1 MIKSN
6 SLLNND
12 YQITESID
20 FHQHIKHIEDL
31 AKKYIAKYE
40 VEINIITE
48 EENLV
53 LTSIEEFIE
62 NKEQADQKIKTIA
75 IIFQDN
81 ISKTIAIVAH
91 YLEKKVTIVL
101 TLESKEMNRNVE
113 GEIKDRLKLS
123 EIYDEKRLML
133 PKNQMI
139 IEPIFNHRNFTQK
152 SDKCFVVMP
161 FSEDWSD
168 RVNKRIKKVLSSFK
182 IEHKRADNLYGENV
196 LEDIW
201 IAINEASLIIAET
214 TGKNPNV
221 FYEIGIAHTLGKN
234 VIILTQ
240 NIEDIPFDFR
250 MYRHIEYKD
259 NVDGFNKL
267 ESELK
272 KFIAA
277 RKLGFQ

>member
-6 SLLNND
+6 PLLNND

-31 AKKYIAKYE
+31 AKRHIEKYE
-40 VEINIITE
+40 VEISIITE

-53 LTSIEEFIE
+53 LTSVEEFIE
-62 NKEQADQKIKTIA
+62 NKEQADQKIKMIA
-75 IIFQDN
+75 ILFQDN

-113 GEIKDRLKLS
+113 GEIKYRLKLS
-123 EIYDEKRLML
+123 EIYDEKRSML

-139 IEPIFNHRNFTQK
+139 IEPIFNHREFTQK
-152 SDKCFVVMP
+152 SNMCFIVMP
-161 FSEDWSD
+161 FSEKWSD
-168 RVNKRIKKVLSSFK
+168 RVNTKLKEILFSLGIRQ
-182 IEHKRADNLYGENV
+182 KRADNLFGENV

-201 IAINEASLIIAET
+201 IAINEASFIIAET

-221 FYEIGIAHTLGKN
+221 FYEIGIAHTLGKK
-234 VIILTQ
+234 VILLTQ
-240 NIEDIPFDFR
+240 NIDDIPFDFK
-250 MYRHIEYKD
+250 MYRHIEYED
-259 NVDGFNKL
+259 NVDGFSTL
-267 ESELK
+267 ESKLK
-272 KFIAA
+272 EFIAS
-277 RKLGFQ
+277 R

>member
-1 MIKSN
+1 
-6 SLLNND
+6 
-12 YQITESID
+12 
-20 FHQHIKHIEDL
+20 
-31 AKKYIAKYE
+31 
-40 VEINIITE
+40 
-48 EENLV
+48 
-53 LTSIEEFIE
+53 
-62 NKEQADQKIKTIA
+62 
-75 IIFQDN
+75 
-81 ISKTIAIVAH
+81 
-91 YLEKKVTIVL
+91 
-101 TLESKEMNRNVE
+101 
-113 GEIKDRLKLS
+113 
-123 EIYDEKRLML
+123 
-133 PKNQMI
+133 
-139 IEPIFNHRNFTQK
+139 
-152 SDKCFVVMP
+152 MP